1 MWQDLTGITSNVIEL
16 PHPDQYSKPI
26 AEHIAASGAYDILD
40 IEPAWIPALA
50 DGGVI
55 APIDDY
61 MGKYLNK
68 ADLDDYHP
76 LYKAMAT
83 YKGKT
88 WGFFDDGDVFA
99 LYYRKDIFE
108 DPKLKGAYQ
117 AKFGKPLEVPKD
129 WTDTRRSPSSSPTSW
144 RRTSTARRISAK
156 PAVPATGSTSY
167 SSTGRTAESS
177 STTTP

>member
-61 MGKYLNK
+61 MAKYLNK

-108 DPKLKGAYQ
+108 DPKLKDAYQ

-129 WTDTRRSPSSSPTSW
+129 LGRIRAGRPVHHRPAGAERLRRGAFPQSRQPRQPVRLPT
-144 RRTSTARRISAK
+144 
-156 PAVPATGSTSY
+156 AVPVE
-167 SSTGRTAESS
+167 RRNLLR
-177 STTTP
+177 